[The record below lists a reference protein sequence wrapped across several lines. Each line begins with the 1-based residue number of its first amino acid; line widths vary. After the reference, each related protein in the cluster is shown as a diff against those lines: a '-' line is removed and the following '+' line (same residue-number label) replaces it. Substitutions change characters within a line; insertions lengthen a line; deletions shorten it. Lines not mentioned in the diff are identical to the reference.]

1 MKTEDIVR
9 LALQE
14 DIGDGDHTSLATI
27 PEKATGK
34 AVLLAKDTGIIAG
47 IEIAR
52 EVFRQVDRNVEMDV
66 LISDGNS
73 IRKGDKIFLV
83 SGKARSL
90 LTAERTALNFL
101 QRMSGIATFTRTLA
115 DKLKGTQARLLDTRK
130 TTACNR
136 TLEKMAVRLGGRY
149 NHRFG
154 LYDMIMIKD
163 NHIDFAG
170 GIDKAVRATHSYL
183 KEKGK
188 NLKIEIEVR
197 NLKELY
203 KVLEIGGVDRIMLD
217 NFTPEDLKKAV
228 GIIDG
233 KYETEASGNIN
244 LSNIREYAQ
253 TGVDFISVGA
263 VTHQIKS
270 LDLSLKAI

>member
-136 TLEKMAVRLGGRY
+136 TLEKMAVRLGGGY

-203 KVLEIGGVDRIMLD
+203 K
-217 NFTPEDLKKAV
+217 
-228 GIIDG
+228 
-233 KYETEASGNIN
+233 
-244 LSNIREYAQ
+244 
-253 TGVDFISVGA
+253 
-263 VTHQIKS
+263 
-270 LDLSLKAI
+270 